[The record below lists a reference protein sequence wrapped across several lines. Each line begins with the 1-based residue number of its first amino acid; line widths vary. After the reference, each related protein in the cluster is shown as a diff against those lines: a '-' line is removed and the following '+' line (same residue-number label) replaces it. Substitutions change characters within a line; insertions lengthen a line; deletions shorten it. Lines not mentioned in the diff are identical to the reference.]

1 MQRLYLQFY
10 VTILIVLAVFVGA
23 AVLLWR
29 LADDDN
35 RTPQYLDVAA
45 ELTGALLPDSTA
57 PRLEQQRAIEGL
69 QRKLRFDI
77 ALYEPD
83 GDMIAMAGK
92 PPPRF
97 EPKRARTGW
106 RRGPGGPNFVLQ
118 LPDGRW
124 LVARQVRERPN
135 PIFWIAAALGLVAVA
150 VAIAS
155 FPVVRGL
162 GRRLERLK
170 AGVDRLGGG
179 DLGARV
185 KVEGRDEVAALAASF
200 NRSAE
205 RIEALVAAHRLLL
218 ANASHELRTPLTRIS
233 VAASLLGD
241 AADPKT
247 RESLKRDVAELD
259 QLIEQILLASR
270 LEALP
275 TLEQREP
282 IDLLALAA
290 EEASHYDVEV
300 DGEPASTRFI
310 EAEIKPLQAQDDNE
324 RFFDHRREWAR
335 TDFDNGG
342 PAAPRVGGAAGR
354 GKRAP
359 TRRLLALFAAQGV
372 RRPGRRQPVD
382 GGDPRAPG
390 QQGPGPVQRPAERAL
405 DRRQLPVHRDAARLR
420 HARAEGEVHQGH
432 ARLQASGSPSA

>member
-29 LADDDN
+29 VADDDN

-45 ELTGALLPDSTA
+45 ELTGALLPDATA
-57 PRLEQQRAIEGL
+57 PRADQQRAIEGL

-97 EPKRARTGW
+97 EPNRARTGW

-135 PIFWIAAALGLVAVA
+135 PIFWIAAALGLVAIAVA
-150 VAIAS
+150 VGS

-185 KVEGRDEVAALAASF
+185 KVEGRDELAALAASF

-205 RIEALVAAHRLLL
+205 RIEELVAAHRLLL
-218 ANASHELRTPLTRIS
+218 ANASHELRTPLTRIA

-259 QLIEQILLASR
+259 ELIEQILLASR

-282 IDLLALAA
+282 VDLLALAA

-300 DGEPASTRFI
+300 DGEPVTVSG
-310 EAEIKPLQAQDDNE
+310 D
-324 RFFDHRREWAR
+324 R
-335 TDFDNGG
+335 TLL
-342 PAAPRVGGAAGR
+342 
-354 GKRAP
+354 
-359 TRRLLALFAAQGV
+359 RRLVRNLVENAQRYGGGTPIEV
-372 RRPGRRQPVD
+372 SVKRED
-382 GGDPRAPG
+382 GCAVLEVTD
-390 QQGPGPVQRPAERAL
+390 QGPGVPEAERQRIFEPFYRLAGGAETGRGSGLGLAL
-405 DRRQLPVHRDAARLR
+405 VLDIARRHGGDAVCLA
-420 HARAEGEVHQGH
+420 AEGG
-432 ARLQASGSPSA
+432 GSRFRVDLPSA

>member
-10 VTILIVLAVFVGA
+10 VTILVVLAVFVGA

-29 LADDDN
+29 VADDDN

-45 ELTGALLPDSTA
+45 ELTGALLPDAGA
-57 PRLEQQRAIEGL
+57 PQADQQRAIEAL
-69 QRKLRFDI
+69 HRKLRFDI

-97 EPKRARTGW
+97 EPKRNRTGW

-135 PIFWIAAALGLVAVA
+135 PIYWIAAALALVAIAVA
-150 VAIAS
+150 VGS

-162 GRRLERLK
+162 GRRLERLR
-170 AGVDRLGGG
+170 AGVDRLGHG

-200 NRSAE
+200 NRSAQ
-205 RIEALVAAHRLLL
+205 RIEELVAAHRLLL

-233 VAASLLGD
+233 VAASLLGEN
-241 AADPKT
+241 ADPKT

-275 TLEQREP
+275 TLEHREP
-282 IDLLALAA
+282 VDLLALAA

-300 DGEPASTRFI
+300 SGEPVTVNGDRTLLRRLVRNLIENAQRYGTGKDGDDSVAVSVTRESGCAVLEVTDKGPGVP
-310 EAEIKPLQAQDDNE
+310 EAERQRIFEPFYRMAGSSE
-324 RFFDHRREWAR
+324 S
-335 TDFDNGG
+335 
-342 PAAPRVGGAAGR
+342 GR
-354 GKRAP
+354 GSG
-359 TRRLLALFAAQGV
+359 LGLALVLDIA
-372 RRPGRRQPVD
+372 RRH
-382 GGDPRAPG
+382 GGDA
-390 QQGPGPVQRPAERAL
+390 VCLDAEGGGSRFRV
-405 DRRQLPVHRDAARLR
+405 DLPV
-420 HARAEGEVHQGH
+420 
-432 ARLQASGSPSA
+432 AS

>member
-29 LADDDN
+29 VADDDN

-45 ELTGALLPDSTA
+45 ELTGALLPDATA
-57 PRLEQQRAIEGL
+57 PRADQQRAIEGL

-97 EPKRARTGW
+97 DPNRARTGW

-135 PIFWIAAALGLVAVA
+135 PIFWIAAALGLVAIAVA
-150 VAIAS
+150 VGS

-185 KVEGRDEVAALAASF
+185 KVEGRDELAALAASF

-205 RIEALVAAHRLLL
+205 RIEELVAAHRLLL
-218 ANASHELRTPLTRIS
+218 ANASHELRTPLTRIA

-259 QLIEQILLASR
+259 ELIEQILLASR

-282 IDLLALAA
+282 VDLLALAA

-300 DGEPASTRFI
+300 DGEPVTVSG
-310 EAEIKPLQAQDDNE
+310 D
-324 RFFDHRREWAR
+324 R
-335 TDFDNGG
+335 TLL
-342 PAAPRVGGAAGR
+342 
-354 GKRAP
+354 
-359 TRRLLALFAAQGV
+359 RRLVRNLVENAQRYGGGTPIEV
-372 RRPGRRQPVD
+372 SVKRED
-382 GGDPRAPG
+382 GCAVLEVTD
-390 QQGPGPVQRPAERAL
+390 QGPGVPEAERQRIFEPFYRLAGGAETGRGSGLGLAL
-405 DRRQLPVHRDAARLR
+405 VLDIARRHGGDAVCLA
-420 HARAEGEVHQGH
+420 AEGG
-432 ARLQASGSPSA
+432 GSRFRVDLPSA